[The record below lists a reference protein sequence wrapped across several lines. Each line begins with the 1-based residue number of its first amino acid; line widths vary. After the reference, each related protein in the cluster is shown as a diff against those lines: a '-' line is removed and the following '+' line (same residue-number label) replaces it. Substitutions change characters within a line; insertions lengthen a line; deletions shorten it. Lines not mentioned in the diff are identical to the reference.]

1 MYEEFWKSINNK
13 SHVNGEDMGR
23 YGVIRQD
30 TCTNVLPINMRA
42 VAYNKEKRIA
52 HSQSKIIAFLACSF
66 NNPLLARV
74 NGSKSVRM
82 RGIGEENMNWSV
94 TEEVDKT
101 V

>member
-1 MYEEFWKSINNK
+1 
-13 SHVNGEDMGR
+13 MGR

-74 NGSKSVRM
+74 NGSKCSDEGNRGGKYELVRD
-82 RGIGEENMNWSV
+82 G
-94 TEEVDKT
+94 
-101 V
+101 